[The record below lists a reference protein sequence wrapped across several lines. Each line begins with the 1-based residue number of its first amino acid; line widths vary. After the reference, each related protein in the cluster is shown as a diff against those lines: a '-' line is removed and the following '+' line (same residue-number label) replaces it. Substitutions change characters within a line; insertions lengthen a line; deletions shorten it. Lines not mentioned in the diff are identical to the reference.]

1 MCPAGGGH
9 ESCMANPVPQ
19 AIIMSGFDYF
29 GGGVSFLGLAQNRQK
44 RLLAASSQMTVT
56 IMDVAAGTITVS
68 AMTKNDKNVLVRTST
83 TTTPNSSVTAAN
95 YSLGLGHSPK
105 GGFDTDPAGRMS
117 ITDLY
122 DAIRA
127 VGADKDTK
135 GSLTEVSIFSHGFFQ
150 GPILVNTVD
159 SNPGGA
165 ARDPDDK
172 DARARKDFK
181 PPNMTAA
188 QLTEFRAAFAAGAR
202 WWNWGCAFT
211 ATYRQV
217 TARLIASPLYRRTPP
232 GKLKDTDKI
241 TFEFPQ
247 AMANDL
253 YPLHPDF
260 FPQDTRVTPAG
271 ATVMKTLKFE
281 RTIKQIKDLFLGGV
295 GNSYFNA
302 VAKAAQVPT
311 IGAFLGT
318 YADYEQAD
326 KSIKLPL
333 MAVPRSVKIYGTD
346 FTRYI
351 NVWVKVLGFKTDPE
365 GHGYGVY
372 PP

>member
-1 MCPAGGGH
+1 
-9 ESCMANPVPQ
+9 MATPVPQ
-19 AIIMSGFDYF
+19 AIIVAGFDYQ

-44 RLLAASSQMTVT
+44 RLLAANSQMTVT
-56 IMDVAAGTITVS
+56 IMDVAAGTITIS
-68 AMTKNDKNVLVRTST
+68 AMIKNDKDVLVRTVIA
-83 TTTPNSSVTAAN
+83 TTPDSPVSAAN
-95 YSLGLGHSPK
+95 YSLGLGHHPK
-105 GGFDTDPAGRMS
+105 GGFDTHPAGRMS

-122 DAIRA
+122 DSIRS
-127 VGADKDTK
+127 VGASKDTK
-135 GSLTEVSIFSHGFFQ
+135 GSLTEVSIFSHGFYQ
-150 GPILVNTVD
+150 GPILVNTND

-172 DARARKDFK
+172 DARALKDFK
-181 PPNMTAA
+181 PPNMTPA
-188 QLTEFRAAFAAGAR
+188 QLADFRAAFASGAR

-211 ATYRQV
+211 SSYRQV
-217 TARLIASPLYRRTPP
+217 TARFIASPLYRRTPP

-247 AMANDL
+247 DMADSI
-253 YPLHPDF
+253 YGDDVTF
-260 FPQDTRVTPAG
+260 FPQETKVNRAG
-271 ATVMKTLKFE
+271 ATVKKTLKFE
-281 RTIKQIKDLFLGGV
+281 RTVKEIKEFFMRGV
-295 GNSYFNA
+295 ADSYGNML
-302 VAKAAQVPT
+302 AKASGVPVS
-311 IGAFLGT
+311 GAFLGT

-351 NVWVKVLGFKTDPE
+351 NMWVKVLGFKTDPE

>member
-1 MCPAGGGH
+1 
-9 ESCMANPVPQ
+9 MATPVPQ
-19 AIIMSGFDYF
+19 AIIVAGFDYQ
-29 GGGVSFLGLAQNRQK
+29 GGGVSFLGLAQNRRK

-56 IMDVAAGTITVS
+56 IMDVGAGTVTVS
-68 AMTKNDKNVLVRTST
+68 AMTKNDKGAVVRTVT
-83 TTTPNSSVTAAN
+83 TTSPNSPVTSAN
-95 YSLGLGHSPK
+95 YSAGLGHHAR
-105 GGFDTDPAGRMS
+105 FDTDQAGRMS

-122 DAIRA
+122 AAVRA
-127 VGADKDTK
+127 VGASADTK
-135 GSLTEVSIFSHGFFQ
+135 GSLTEVSVFSHGFFG
-150 GPILVNTVD
+150 GPILVN
-159 SNPGGA
+159 SNDNSGSA
-165 ARDPDDK
+165 TDRDPDDK

-181 PPNMTAA
+181 APNMTAA

-202 WWNWGCAFT
+202 WWTWGCAFT

-217 TARLIASPLYRRTPP
+217 TARVVASPLYRRTPP

-241 TFEFPQ
+241 KFEFPQ
-247 AMANDL
+247 DMAQDL

-260 FPQDTRVTPAG
+260 FPQDTRVTKGG
-271 ATVMKTLKFE
+271 ATVFKTLAFE
-281 RTIKQIKDLFLGGV
+281 RTVKQIKDLFLGGV

-302 VAKAAQVPT
+302 VAKAAQVPS

-333 MAVPRSVKIYGTD
+333 MAIPRSVKIYGTD

-351 NVWVKVLGFKTDPE
+351 AFWVKVLGFKTDPE